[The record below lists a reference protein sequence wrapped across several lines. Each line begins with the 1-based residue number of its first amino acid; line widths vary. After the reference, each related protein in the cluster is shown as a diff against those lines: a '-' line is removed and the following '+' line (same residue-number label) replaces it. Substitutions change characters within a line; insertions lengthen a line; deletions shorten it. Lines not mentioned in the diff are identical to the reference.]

1 MSEKEVVISMELIDK
16 YRFNVSFG
24 KSGGELLMD
33 EPEPLGDGAGPNASA
48 VLSAA
53 IGNCLSASLLFCL
66 RRAKID
72 PSNVKTTVRTQIDR
86 NEKGRLRVV
95 ASRAE
100 IELETHEEPGRL
112 NRCLGLFED
121 FCLVTQ
127 AVREGIEIDVAVV
140 SPQGQEL
147 HRSGGTSAQ

>member
-1 MSEKEVVISMELIDK
+1 MSEREVVVSLELIDK
-16 YRFNVSFG
+16 YQFNVSFER
-24 KSGGELLMD
+24 SGAELLMD

-66 RRAKID
+66 RKARID
-72 PSNVKTTVRTQIDR
+72 PSGVKTRVRTQIDR

-95 ASRAE
+95 SSRVE
-100 IELETHEEPGRL
+100 IQLETEEEPERL
-112 NRCLGLFED
+112 GRCLGLFED

-127 AVREGIEIDVAVV
+127 AVRAGIEVDVAVI
-140 SPQGQEL
+140 SAEGEEI
-147 HRSGGTSAQ
+147 HRSSDSVSE